1 LGLLASLA
9 GVLACRGR
17 SVDSARSAGAA
28 PASAELAFE
37 QVVDG
42 NQDIYVVPAGGG
54 VARRL
59 TDDPALD
66 GLPRW
71 TPDGAAIVFCSLRTG
86 HYQLFEVAAA
96 GGPARSI
103 RANGYVEYQ
112 ADLSPDGRTL
122 AFLSNAAGAEHLWLL
137 ERATGA
143 AHVVVRHG
151 KDSILG
157 NPDWSPQGQRIV
169 YSSNWRFGHQI
180 YVFDLP
186 SGKEERISPIA
197 SGGCEPRFH
206 PDGKRVVYVSRRHL
220 GSTSRLVEHDLATGD
235 ERVLVDWP
243 ALNYDPAYAED
254 GSEIAFAS
262 NITGEYAIYRQR
274 LADGQSWRVTFGT
287 GAARYP
293 DYRPAAR

>member
-1 LGLLASLA
+1 MLGLA
-9 GVLACRGR
+9 GCRER
-17 SVDSARSAGAA
+17 SVAPPRSAAGA
-28 PASAELAFE
+28 PAAAELAFE

-42 NQDIYVVPAGGG
+42 NQDIYVIAAGGG

-71 TPDGAAIVFCSLRTG
+71 TPDGASIVFCSERTG
-86 HYQLFEVAAA
+86 HYQLFEVAAS
-96 GGPARSI
+96 GGPARPV
-103 RANGYVEYQ
+103 RTNGFREYQ
-112 ADLSPDGRTL
+112 ADVSPDGRTL
-122 AFLSNAAGAEHLWLL
+122 AFLSNAEGAEHVWLM

-143 AHVVVRHG
+143 AHVIVRHG
-151 KDSILG
+151 QDSILG
-157 NPDWSPQGQRIV
+157 NPDWSADGQRLV
-169 YSSNWRFGHQI
+169 YSSNWHFGHQI

-186 SGKEERISPIA
+186 KAREDRISPIT

-206 PDGKRVVYVSRRHL
+206 PDGKRVVYVSRGHL
-220 GSTSRLVEHDLATGD
+220 GSSSRLVEHDLASGD
-235 ERVLVDWP
+235 ERVLVGWP
-243 ALNYDPAYAED
+243 ALNYDPVYSAD

-274 LADGQSWRVTFGT
+274 LADGQSWRVTFGK
-287 GAARYP
+287 GSARYP